1 LSVGA
6 RATNAGDRRSGTR
19 LRHRLTAMRGAI
31 PETLPPVDGGAVAHK
46 CLIGGCGARL
56 QASPGDLALVA
67 AVDTG

>member
-1 LSVGA
+1 LSINA
-6 RATNAGDRRSGTR
+6 AAINAGDRRYRTR
-19 LRHRLTAMRGAI
+19 LRHPLAAMCGAM